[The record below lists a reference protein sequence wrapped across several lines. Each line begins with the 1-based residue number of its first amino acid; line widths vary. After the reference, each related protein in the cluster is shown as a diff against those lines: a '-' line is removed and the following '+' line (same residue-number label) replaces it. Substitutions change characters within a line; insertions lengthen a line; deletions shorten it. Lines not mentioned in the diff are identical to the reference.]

1 LAGGGTTVILTT
13 HYLDEAE
20 HLADRVGVI
29 AAGQIVAID
38 APQRLGGRAD
48 SDATVGWSEDG
59 ERRTIVTAEPT
70 RIVKELA
77 ARFDAEIPGL
87 EITRPTLEDVYLRL
101 IGAAGPT
108 NGAAQT

>member
-1 LAGGGTTVILTT
+1 V
-13 HYLDEAE
+13 E
-20 HLADRVGVI
+20 DR
-29 AAGQIVAID
+29 
-38 APQRLGGRAD
+38 
-48 SDATVGWSEDG
+48 SEDG

-87 EITRPTLEDVYLRL
+87 AITRPTLEDVYLRL

-108 NGAAQT
+108 KGAAQT